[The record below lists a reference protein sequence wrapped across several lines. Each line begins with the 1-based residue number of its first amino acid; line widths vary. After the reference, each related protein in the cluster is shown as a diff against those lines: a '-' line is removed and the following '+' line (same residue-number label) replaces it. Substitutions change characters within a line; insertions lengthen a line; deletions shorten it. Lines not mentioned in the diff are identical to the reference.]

1 MAKKSICV
9 NCVNFQKQAGIGV
22 VGSDGER
29 RDTGYY
35 HCCQVAIDTVKKP
48 DYVLGD
54 YSVVEADLPSVFC
67 KACNVAGECKDY
79 DEIKGKTPVSF
90 AENAG

>member
-9 NCVNFQKQAGIGV
+9 NCTAFVKQAPIGV

-29 RDTGYY
+29 RDTGHY

-67 KACNVAGECKDY
+67 KVCNVSGTCADY
-79 DEIKGKTPVSF
+79 DEIIGKTPVAF
-90 AENAG
+90 AEDL